1 MKVLALP
8 VTEER
13 NLEVR
18 AALEMTDR
26 AVNEL
31 LALAVVES
39 RAARTRLPASP
50 AGQLHARA
58 ASAYTKSISVIL
70 DKAYV
75 DAELNSLLDAGEFD
89 IRKLANFARSW
100 APEDPDEPRAA

>member
-1 MKVLALP
+1 MKVIALP

-13 NLEVR
+13 NHEVR
-18 AALEMTDR
+18 AALEMTGN

-39 RAARTRLPASP
+39 RAARTRLQASP

-58 ASAYTKSISVIL
+58 AAAYTKSVAVLL
-70 DKAYV
+70 DKPGV
-75 DAELNSLLDAGEFD
+75 DDELNLLLDAGEFD
-89 IRKLANFARSW
+89 IRKLAGFARSW
-100 APEDPDEPRAA
+100 TPEDPDDLCAA